1 MLLIKCKGSYM
12 CLVDAVMNNI
22 TLEALLLLF
31 AFPVLTARRM
41 WPEEGIQGY
50 DCTELHEVSLSWA
63 HLGGVLGWLRSYRHH
78 EQNTN

>member
-1 MLLIKCKGSYM
+1 MR
-12 CLVDAVMNNI
+12 LVDAVMNNI

-31 AFPVLTARRM
+31 AFPVLTARGMNCVRRVYK
-41 WPEEGIQGY
+41 GN

-63 HLGGVLGWLRSYRHH
+63 HLGGVSGWLRSHRHH